1 MIIGLI
7 LRNFKSFKN
16 QHYIPIATDNHSSWF
31 IGENGVGKST
41 ILQALDTLL
50 NQNDINRFD
59 INNEAISQSI
69 ATREPFIVP
78 IFLINKNRIKKNNQ
92 VYKILETISNIT
104 WQLET
109 DDFHPLQRTLAEKFV
124 EHRTKIEIKYR
135 YDKYFLIPI
144 GFIKNNINEAPRP
157 YMSFFE
163 SIDDYKEQL
172 LGEEETSTEFKT
184 KYHYI
189 DKLNKVLQAIRELYN
204 FIYLPAEITVDSY
217 SKIEDD
223 LLQSLLGEDLHLNI
237 SKIIK
242 RQQIKEI
249 NSYLN
254 EYIEDVSGFL
264 KNNYSF
270 KKPSQRQNLFTQRHM
285 VNKIIET
292 YFSDKILHFKNENNR
307 DTPIHNLSSGE
318 KRKALLDLAEGFL
331 NVNPKKGQQITI
343 LAIDEPELSLH
354 ATACFKQ
361 FEKIKRINEL
371 GVQILSTT
379 HWYGFLPAV
388 GCGTAIYIS
397 PNQNHIKSLKLEF
410 YKDELTELV
419 KESNGSYIDTLEV
432 KSNHDLVQSIVY
444 SITAGNEYKWLICE
458 GKTDKKY
465 LEAHLQYEQIENLI
479 ILPVGG
485 SITLKKIYKYLILAL
500 DDRKKTI
507 TGRVFCLLD
516 TDEKHEEFNST
527 DSIPAIKI
535 RRMILSEDLSSI
547 DLVKTTD
554 SRVSPKTEIEDALE
568 PLFFH
573 EALVQIGR
581 NEDPRFNFVE
591 DIDLL
596 ESDVS
601 GGALNINRRQKLL
614 LQTYFNTPTK
624 KVRFCNQYIEILE
637 ESDEIRT
644 PSWIEEIAQ
653 FFSS

>member
-1 MIIGLI
+1 
-7 LRNFKSFKN
+7 
-16 QHYIPIATDNHSSWF
+16 
-31 IGENGVGKST
+31 
-41 ILQALDTLL
+41 
-50 NQNDINRFD
+50 
-59 INNEAISQSI
+59 
-69 ATREPFIVP
+69 
-78 IFLINKNRIKKNNQ
+78 
-92 VYKILETISNIT
+92 
-104 WQLET
+104 
-109 DDFHPLQRTLAEKFV
+109 
-124 EHRTKIEIKYR
+124 
-135 YDKYFLIPI
+135 
-144 GFIKNNINEAPRP
+144 
-157 YMSFFE
+157 MSFFE

-485 SITLKKIYKYLILAL
+485 SITLKKYI
-500 DDRKKTI
+500 
-507 TGRVFCLLD
+507 
-516 TDEKHEEFNST
+516 
-527 DSIPAIKI
+527 SI
-535 RRMILSEDLSSI
+535 
-547 DLVKTTD
+547 
-554 SRVSPKTEIEDALE
+554 
-568 PLFFH
+568 
-573 EALVQIGR
+573 
-581 NEDPRFNFVE
+581 
-591 DIDLL
+591 
-596 ESDVS
+596 
-601 GGALNINRRQKLL
+601 
-614 LQTYFNTPTK
+614 
-624 KVRFCNQYIEILE
+624 
-637 ESDEIRT
+637 
-644 PSWIEEIAQ
+644 
-653 FFSS
+653 

>member
-135 YDKYFLIPI
+135 DDKYFLIPI

-172 LGEEETSTEFKT
+172 LSEEEASTEVKT

-254 EYIEDVSGFL
+254 EYIDDVSGFL

-397 PNQNHIKSLKLEF
+397 PNQNHIKSLNLEF

-465 LEAHLQYEQIENLI
+465 LESHLQYEQIENLI

-547 DLVKTTD
+547 DLIKTTD

-573 EALVQIGR
+573 KALVQIGR

-637 ESDEIRT
+637 ESGEIKT